1 VATYDEL
8 IAAANA
14 AKQEGRDDAAQ
25 ILAARA
31 VEMRVSEQ
39 AEEAVVESTRSQA
52 SDIARGVGAGL
63 VGVGQGIAELG
74 ALGLD
79 AALDTDY
86 SRATTDFFVGAKEGL
101 GLDPETT
108 AGKAAEAIS
117 NFGFAFI
124 PVAGWLGRAGRAAQ
138 GAKTVGQSGAFGR
151 SADAFGRS
159 ATGRQLVGSRAR
171 LAATTSL
178 AAGVS
183 DFFVSPDGMGTL
195 ADAFDALPEG
205 LQTEEDTGL
214 TGQDEAF
221 RRLRNKIRVGAE
233 GTAFGAAFE
242 TLFPAARL
250 ATSVVAQIPGVPQAA
265 RLAVQG
271 IERAGEA
278 LSRIPGAQRFLTAA
292 GDTPSQAF
300 LDIEGTRAFVDSQ
313 TLTAQNL
320 LQELDKAARAATPKF
335 LGAITGKGR
344 AGLDQTYDAVYQYLN
359 GNNRALDNFDPAVR
373 DAAEKMRT
381 HISGLSEVVADQV
394 SGSALSRPEK
404 QQILDVFKA
413 NSDGY
418 IRRLFRRFEDPNFLV
433 DEKTFT
439 SQNYIQAVRETQDNM
454 QRMGLPA
461 TREAAEQFVQKQL
474 GRDFLDVGINP
485 AEGARIAAKNVKR
498 GREEIQRAGMPLNRV
513 AEGLLVPRKELVD
526 KSPALRELLGEIKDP
541 KLAYLRTVGDMAQL
555 VGSNRLYSNMAGDF
569 AADAAQTVARVN
581 AGEAAP
587 LIIRGP
593 GSDAVGQQ
601 LGYKQLGQELP
612 IGAKIEEGQSVFGGT
627 FGELSGAWVSPEM
640 YSALT
645 MPSRMTQGVLNEA
658 LALSLQAKGASQ
670 AAKTVYSPISQVR
683 NFMSGVFLTLA
694 NGNLMRGMPFS
705 DSFRLTA
712 NKAANLS
719 DPEFKRLHE
728 LMGNLGLRDQ
738 NISVNEYRNLLQEGS
753 DLTVA
758 GTTAGGIRTALD
770 KIPFASALQ
779 KTYAGT
785 DTFWK
790 IVNFNAERAKY
801 ANALRSAGV
810 SLDGINAPLSQVE
823 RNVQNLLRQNQSL
836 EVANRLSV
844 DDIARQLNI
853 SPEAVDVASRK
864 IGLMDDLVRSGL
876 NSRTSE
882 ITGTAGF
889 LDTLAGDIVKN
900 TQPTYSRVPEGIKM
914 LRRIPVVGNFVA
926 FPAEVIRNTA
936 NIVDRGLRE
945 MSFAASPE
953 LVQRL
958 GQDGARRLERE
969 IRAIGAQRVSG
980 YMASAIAIPTG
991 IQAASKELLGWDD
1004 QQMSDLERLA
1014 PYYMDGHT
1022 LVPLSRAGDP
1032 NIEFIDL
1039 SYMMPYDFAVA
1050 PARAAL
1056 QIYGQQRSV
1065 GASQAEQIR
1074 QGLFAGLGKL
1084 MEPFASESLI
1094 GERVLNVTTRNG
1106 VTPTGQEIFDENTPF
1121 AEKMGRATTH
1131 VLSGFS
1137 PGAADLFVQE
1147 RAGQLRAGRIPRAI
1161 TGTPSATG
1169 QPYDTFEEGAALV
1182 SGLRPMTIRLPET
1195 FRYKGFEYNQA
1206 RQDAANVFGRA
1217 ANANDTTA
1225 DDVLSAFRQANE
1237 RALRAQAQMYDLVQS
1252 AKRLGLSDQDIR
1264 RELVRRANLTQRD
1277 VSSIMRGRFN
1287 PISLSDDRI
1296 RSVLEEGRRENRVL
1310 RRLPVQEIRAI
1321 EREFRNM
1328 PLPSARFEESLDAER
1343 PRAAPTAAPAQVPVA
1358 QRAAPAAPVVAP
1370 APARAVPQTPQ
1381 APARTAPPSPSLL
1394 GPDPI
1399 SPARNAEIAQRLSNQ

>member
-1 VATYDEL
+1 MATYDEL
-8 IAAANA
+8 IAAANVA
-14 AKQEGRDDAAQ
+14 REEGRSGAAEF
-25 ILAARA
+25 LTARA
-31 VEMRVSEQ
+31 IQ
-39 AEEAVVESTRSQA
+39 ARAEAEAQEIRLESNRSQA

-195 ADAFDALPEG
+195 ADAFDALPQG

-250 ATSVVAQIPGVPQAA
+250 ATSAVAQIPGVPQAA

-271 IERAGEA
+271 MERAGEA

-320 LQELDKAARAATPKF
+320 LQELDKAARAAAPKF
-335 LGAITGKGR
+335 LGVITGKGR

-359 GNNRALDNFDPAVR
+359 GNNRALDNFDPAVK

-394 SGSALSRPEK
+394 SNSALSRPEK

-413 NSDGY
+413 NADGY
-418 IRRLFRRFEDPNFLV
+418 IRRLFRRFEDPNFLI

-439 SQNYIQAVRETQDNM
+439 SQNYLQAVRETQDNM

-474 GRDFLDVGINP
+474 GKDFLDVGLDP
-485 AEGARIAAKNVKR
+485 AVGARIAAKNVKR

-555 VGSNRLYSNMAGDF
+555 VGSNRLYSNMARDF
-569 AADAAQTVARVN
+569 AEDAAQTVARVN

-810 SLDGINAPLSQVE
+810 SLDGINAPLSQIE
-823 RNVQNLLRQNQSL
+823 RNVQNLLRQNQSI
-836 EVANRLSV
+836 

-853 SPEAVDVASRK
+853 TPEAADVAARK

-889 LDTLAGDIVKN
+889 IDTLAGDIVKN
-900 TQPTYSRVPEGIKM
+900 TQPTYNRVPEGIKM

-926 FPAEVIRNTA
+926 FPAEIIRNTA

-945 MSFAASPE
+945 MSFTASPE

-958 GQDGARRLERE
+958 GQENARRLERE

-980 YMASAIAIPTG
+980 YMASAIAIPAG
-991 IQAASKELLGWDD
+991 IQAASKEVLGWSD
-1004 QQMSDLERLA
+1004 QQMDDLQRHA
-1014 PYYMDGHT
+1014 PPYMDGHT

-1050 PARAAL
+1050 PARAAM
-1056 QIYGQQRSV
+1056 QIYGEQRSV

-1094 GERVLNVTTRNG
+1094 GERLLNVTTRNG
-1106 VTPTGQEIFDENTPF
+1106 VTPTGQEIFDVNTPF

-1147 RAGQLRAGRIPRAI
+1147 RAGQLSAGRIPRAI

-1206 RQDAANVFGRA
+1206 RQDAQNVFGRA

-1225 DDVLSAFRQANE
+1225 DDVLRAYRQANE

-1264 RELVRRANLTQRD
+1264 RELVRRANITQRD
-1277 VSSIMRGRFN
+1277 VNSIMRGRFN
-1287 PISLSDDRI
+1287 PISLSDERI
-1296 RSVLEEGRRENRVL
+1296 RAVLDEGRRENRVL
-1310 RRLPVQEIRAI
+1310 RRLPVREIREI

-1328 PLPSARFEESLDAER
+1328 PLPSARFEEPLDAER
-1343 PRAAPTAAPAQVPVA
+1343 PRAAPTAAPVQAPVT

-1370 APARAVPQTPQ
+1370 VPTPAAPQTPQ
-1381 APARTAPPSPSLL
+1381 APARTAPPSSSLL
-1394 GPDPI
+1394 GADPV
-1399 SPARNAEIAQRLSNQ
+1399 SQARNAEIAQSLSNQ